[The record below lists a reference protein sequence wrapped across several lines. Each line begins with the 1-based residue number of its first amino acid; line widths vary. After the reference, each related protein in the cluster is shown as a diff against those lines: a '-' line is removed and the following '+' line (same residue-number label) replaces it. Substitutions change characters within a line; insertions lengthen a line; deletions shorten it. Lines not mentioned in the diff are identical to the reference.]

1 MSQASPLTPLQA
13 YAPDFAHRFG
23 LIMAALAALV
33 AARFPRHPRLAA
45 LAIPLWGRITR
56 AARRFERL
64 MARIAAG
71 KPARPARPHRS
82 GGGGPHRPDGIPRG
96 RFWLL
101 RALGYELAGLA
112 SQLEAL
118 LAEAAAKAALAEV
131 PGVGR
136 IVRPF
141 VRMLAIGASQPRP
154 ARPAP
159 EPKPKAKEPP
169 EFIPPGKFLFRS
181 HGYSWYE
188 LPTPPLQPG

>member
-13 YAPDFAHRFG
+13 YAPDFARRFG
-23 LIMAALAALV
+23 LIMAALADLI

-131 PGVGR
+131 PAVGR

-141 VRMLAIGASQPRP
+141 VHMLAIGARQRP
-154 ARPAP
+154 ARQRPVPA
-159 EPKPKAKEPP
+159 AASDR
-169 EFIPPGKFLFRS
+169 EFIPPGKFLFSS
-181 HGYSWYE
+181 HGHTWYE
-188 LPTPPLQPG
+188 VTIPPRRPA

>member
-1 MSQASPLTPLQA
+1 MSSSSTLTPLQA
-13 YAPDFAHRFG
+13 YAPDFARRFG
-23 LIMAALAALV
+23 LIMAALADLIAR
-33 AARFPRHPRLAA
+33 RFPRDPRLAA
-45 LAIPLWGRITR
+45 LVIPLWGRITR

-64 MARIAAG
+64 MARIASG
-71 KPARPARPHRS
+71 KPARPGRPHRS

-131 PGVGR
+131 PAVGR

-141 VRMLAIGASQPRP
+141 VHMLAIGARQRP
-154 ARPAP
+154 VPA
-159 EPKPKAKEPP
+159 AASDR
-169 EFIPPGKFLFRS
+169 EFIPPGKFLFSS
-181 HGYSWYE
+181 HGHTWYE
-188 LPTPPLQPG
+188 VTIPPRRPA

>member
-13 YAPDFAHRFG
+13 YAPDFARRFG
-23 LIMAALAALV
+23 MIMTALAALV
-33 AARFPRHPRLAA
+33 ARRLPRDPRLAA
-45 LAIPLWGRITR
+45 LVIPLWNRINR

-64 MARIAAG
+64 MARVASG
-71 KPARPARPHRS
+71 KPARPSRPHRS

-131 PGVGR
+131 PAVGR
-136 IVRPF
+136 IIRPF
-141 VRMLAIGASQPRP
+141 VHMLAIGATRRP

-159 EPKPKAKEPP
+159 APASDR
-169 EFIPPGKFLFRS
+169 EFIPPGPVAFRS
-181 HGYSWYE
+181 QGYTWYE
-188 LPTPPLQPG
+188 VTVPPRRPA